1 MFQLCVTIGILLAQV
16 ITFYTSPLVY
26 GWRLA
31 LAMGGAPGLLL
42 TLGALL
48 LPETPEFL
56 LSKGRREEALAVTRR
71 AYGVQ
76 DVDAAVSLA
85 EGVGERRGARRAVGY
100 FQSVCAEQ
108 AGWYG

>member
-1 MFQLCVTIGILLAQV
+1 MFQLCVTVGILLAQV
-16 ITFYTSPLVY
+16 TTFYTSPLGY

-76 DVDAAVSLA
+76 DVDAAVSRRTEGSGA
-85 EGVGERRGARRAVGY
+85 EGMSGRGVVTI
-100 FQSVCAEQ
+100 QSVQ
-108 AGWYG
+108 RGGPYG